1 MFNPLRETFTNINR
15 NKRDKQRVLF
25 VIQILNKD
33 VAENIVTTLYKH
45 ILSKWKLPKNKLC
58 RSVMD
63 SYCSKNSN
71 SWKMLFINEVTYISS

>member
-1 MFNPLRETFTNINR
+1 MFNPVRETFTNINR

-25 VIQILNKD
+25 VIQILKKD

-45 ILSKWKLPKNKLC
+45 ILSKWKLPNNNLC

>member
-1 MFNPLRETFTNINR
+1 MVTYRQMFNPVRETFTNINR

-45 ILSKWKLPKNKLC
+45 ILTK
-58 RSVMD
+58 
-63 SYCSKNSN
+63 
-71 SWKMLFINEVTYISS
+71 

>member
-45 ILSKWKLPKNKLC
+45 ILSKWKLPKKQTVQVCDGFL
-58 RSVMD
+58 S
-63 SYCSKNSN
+63 
-71 SWKMLFINEVTYISS
+71 F